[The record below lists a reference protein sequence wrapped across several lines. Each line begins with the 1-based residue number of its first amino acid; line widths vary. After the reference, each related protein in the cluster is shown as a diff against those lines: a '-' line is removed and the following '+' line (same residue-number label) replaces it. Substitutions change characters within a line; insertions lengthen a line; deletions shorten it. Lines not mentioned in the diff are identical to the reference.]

1 MQARCRSSRCT
12 CTRWCGTAT
21 SARHLT
27 FTSHIRYSLH
37 RRLLLGAGKVP
48 FEQVYLHAMVRDAH
62 GNKMSK
68 SLGNALD
75 PVDVIDGISL
85 EQLHAKLKV
94 TKQPVKQATS
104 IPKQSVTQEHV
115 F

>member
-12 CTRWCGTAT
+12 CTRWCWTAT

-48 FEQVYLHAMVRDAH
+48 FEQVYLHALVRDS
-62 GNKMSK
+62 NKRKTPDIYLSYTLFIRLL
-68 SLGNALD
+68 LGAGKV
-75 PVDVIDGISL
+75 PF
-85 EQLHAKLKV
+85 EQVYLHALVRDSNKRKGGAG
-94 TKQPVKQATS
+94 QQQAQDT
-104 IPKQSVTQEHV
+104 
-115 F
+115 